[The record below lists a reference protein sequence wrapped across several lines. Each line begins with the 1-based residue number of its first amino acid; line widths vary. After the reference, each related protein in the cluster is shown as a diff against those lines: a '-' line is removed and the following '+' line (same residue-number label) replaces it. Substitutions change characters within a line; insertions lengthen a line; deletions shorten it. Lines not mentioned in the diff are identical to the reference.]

1 MTQQPFLWDCQTLAH
16 CEIALQ
22 ATRPLMTLEESET
35 SDHVSLGEWVS
46 SLPNKDL

>member
-1 MTQQPFLWDCQTLAH
+1 MTQQPFLWDYQTLAH
-16 CEIALQ
+16 REIALQ
-22 ATRPLMTLEESET
+22 GTRPLMTLEQSET